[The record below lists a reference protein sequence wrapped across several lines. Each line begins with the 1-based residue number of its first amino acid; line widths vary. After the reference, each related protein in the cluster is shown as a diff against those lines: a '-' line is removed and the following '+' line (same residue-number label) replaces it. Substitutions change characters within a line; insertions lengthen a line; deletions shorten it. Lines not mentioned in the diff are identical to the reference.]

1 MPTRCIQVLLSGMV
15 DYAGLFPP
23 ARLDMGGAVEEY
35 ARCRM
40 SELEWMLGRFVCP
53 VSRLGELSKHAA
65 ALMPGTNATSGYRE
79 HAGASSGEPWRIAAL
94 IDGQGIKGLDAD
106 LNAIQAFNRRH
117 ANEEG
122 GLAGVDMIE
131 VKAAD
136 VGFIDDALD
145 IIPEGVFPFF
155 EFPIVSDCRGFVAAL
170 AGNQSGAKVR
180 TGGLTPGAIPTTANL
195 AEFLVACAGADV
207 PFKATAGL
215 HHAVRSEFTLDT
227 TPDAPRG
234 VMHGFL
240 NVFFAAA
247 IARVHGLGVERVQA
261 VLDDRIAASF
271 RFTDVACGWKELTI
285 EAAELA
291 LVRESFALS
300 FGSCSF
306 DEPVSELRGMKVL

>member
-1 MPTRCIQVLLSGMV
+1 MPSRCIQALLAEII

-23 ARLDMGGAVEEY
+23 ARLDMAKAVEEY

-40 SELEWMLGRFVCP
+40 SEDEWMLGRFVCP
-53 VSRLGELSKHAA
+53 VSRLAEFSKHAA

-79 HAGASSGEPWRIAAL
+79 HAAAGEPWRVTAL
-94 IDGQGIKGLDAD
+94 IDGQGIKGLDSD
-106 LNAIQAFNRRH
+106 LNTIQAFNRRH
-117 ANEEG
+117 ASEEG

-136 VGFIDDALD
+136 PGFIDEALD

-155 EFPIVSDCRGFVAAL
+155 EFPIANDCRGFVAAL

-180 TGGLTPGAIPTTANL
+180 TGGLTPDAIPTTANL
-195 AEFLVACAGADV
+195 AAFLVACAGVDV

-215 HHAVRSEFTLDT
+215 HHAVRSEFALDT
-227 TPDAPRG
+227 VPNAPRG

-247 IARVHGLGVERVQA
+247 IARVHGLEVDRVQA

-285 EAAELA
+285 EATEFA

-306 DEPVSELRGMKVL
+306 EEPVGELRGMNAL